1 MKEIINI
8 IKKSKLPW
16 IWILIAFLINVFYN
30 RILYMIP
37 SATGKLV
44 AGDLSSTTVWQAILS
59 YIEYGLLAVL
69 QAVVVAFAYG
79 ITTRRARF
87 QLWGKMLKIDESY
100 FDKVDSSEMLSA
112 VTFDLGAAMPDL
124 VNIMV
129 AVLPD
134 IYFVVIALKKIWT
147 YDVKLLI
154 VMLVFIPFKIIYTI
168 VFGRLYF
175 NAQTKLR
182 TKQGQITSKIG
193 ERIENLPMVKSFNK
207 EEQELEVGSKSIE
220 ELYKANV
227 SIAKL
232 GGLSLAAENGIELL
246 QQFIVLVIAVLLL
259 QKGKISMEA
268 WIAFFLFTSNISTKI
283 STLMSDWISIKQVGG
298 NLARPKS
305 LYQAGEED
313 SVADGKGMDSLA
325 NYDIEFK
332 NVEFGYDED
341 LALKDVSFTIKEG
354 QKVAIVGNCGSG
366 KSTTLSLIER
376 FYTPKTGDITI
387 GGVSVSQLKL
397 EDYRNQIAYVPQLNQ
412 VFSETIREVLKYGN
426 KEELSDEMLIDASNQ
441 TGFSEYLKLQE
452 NGLDTQVTNGG
463 DNMSGGQLQ
472 RMIITREYLRKGKII
487 LFDEPTSAL
496 DAKSSRN
503 VKDLLMNH
511 TADKTVVVVTHDLSI
526 TDQMDMIMLLDNGTL
541 LATGT
546 YDELLSTNDKFRQLV
561 ESQNVEVAS

>member
-1 MKEIINI
+1 MKEVINV

-16 IWILIAFLINVFYN
+16 LWVLAAFLINVFYN
-30 RILYMIP
+30 RILYLIP

-44 AGDLSSTTVWQAILS
+44 AGDLSNSAVWEAILS
-59 YIEYGLLAVL
+59 FVEYGLLAVL
-69 QAVVVAFAYG
+69 QALIVAFAYG
-79 ITTRRARF
+79 ITTRKARF
-87 QLWGKMLKIDESY
+87 QLWGKMLKIDERY

-124 VNIMV
+124 VNMMV

-134 IYFVVIALKKIWT
+134 IFYVVLALRKIWT
-147 YDVKLLI
+147 YDVKLLA
-154 VMLVFIPFKIIYTI
+154 VMLAFIPFKIIYTI

-175 NAQTKLR
+175 NAETRLR
-182 TKQGQITSKIG
+182 TKQGEITSKIG
-193 ERIENLPMVKSFNK
+193 ERIENLSMVKSFNK

-232 GGLSLAAENGIELL
+232 GGLSLAAEQGIELL
-246 QQFIVLVIAVLLL
+246 QQFIVLVIAVVLL

-268 WIAFFLFTSNISTKI
+268 WVAFFLFTSNISAKI

-298 NLARPKS
+298 NLERPKN
-305 LYQAGEED
+305 LYQAIEED
-313 SVADGKGMDSLA
+313 SVTDGKSVDSLT

-332 NVEFGYDED
+332 NVDFGYDEE
-341 LALKDVSFTIKEG
+341 LALKGVSFTIKEG

-376 FYTPKTGDITI
+376 FYTPKAGNITI
-387 GGVSVSQLKL
+387 GGVPVSELKL

-412 VFSETIREVLKYGN
+412 VFSESIREVLKYGN
-426 KEELSDEMLIDASNQ
+426 KEALSDEMLIEASNQ

-452 NGLDTQVTNGG
+452 NGLDTQVVNGG

-472 RMIITREYLRKGKII
+472 RMIITREYLRKGRII

-503 VKDLLMNH
+503 VKDLIMNH

-541 LATGT
+541 LAAGT
-546 YDELLSTNDKFRQLV
+546 YDELLSTSDKFKQLV
-561 ESQNVEVAS
+561 ESQNVEVAL